1 MYSGGGH
8 FVCVFKN
15 VFLTEVLEKGI
26 YMEKE
31 LTLGKIVIDE
41 DMLERVMR
49 KVMREIVGEIK
60 VDGVTESSSTVE
72 KNVRNNE
79 EESAAEKI
87 ESAHAT
93 ESEQSDEVSKEEQA
107 NEVEDR
113 RDLHELQEKYNVL
126 QENFN
131 ELRSKFKEISKHNK
145 VLMEKY
151 DELIHTYNAES
162 NEIHSYVDSLLVTY
176 GIQGEE
182 SMVGL
187 LDKIR
192 RFFNCQND
200 VIQKTVNESSQQISD
215 LNYEISQLKTNIANT
230 TEELNHWKEKSVD
243 NEEKCKSL
251 EADCQQLKKDKG
263 ELETT
268 CKNYK
273 KENKALQEKLKLSF
287 EKGQDLFAAVQAL
300 PESYIDYIG
309 AEVQLNNLESFII
322 SSTMN
327 QRVLERIWES
337 AKEAAVSE
345 DTASFKVLWSY
356 FEYACDLFNKGR
368 GNEIIVID
376 TVEVGATYNVHDHDA
391 VSGSASRGDIQK
403 IYIKGFKNSYSEERV
418 RKSCVRL

>member
-1 MYSGGGH
+1 M
-8 FVCVFKN
+8 N
-15 VFLTEVLEKGI
+15 EVQEKGI

-41 DMLERVMR
+41 DILERVMR
-49 KVMREIVGEIK
+49 KVMREVVGEIK
-60 VDGVTESSSTVE
+60 VGGLSEFSPTIEGVLPNTNGEEGTTEKT
-72 KNVRNNE
+72 
-79 EESAAEKI
+79 

-93 ESEQSDEVSKEEQA
+93 DLEHDDEVSKVEQA

-131 ELRSKFKEISKHNK
+131 ELRSKFKEINKHNK

-230 TEELNHWKEKSVD
+230 TEELNHWKEKAVD

-322 SSTMN
+322 SSTMS

-391 VSGSASRGDIQK
+391 DSGSASRGDIQK

-418 RKSCVRL
+418 RKSCVRV

>member
-1 MYSGGGH
+1 
-8 FVCVFKN
+8 
-15 VFLTEVLEKGI
+15 
-26 YMEKE
+26 MEKE

-49 KVMREIVGEIK
+49 KVMMEIVGEMK
-60 VDGVTESSSTVE
+60 VDGVMESGPTVE
-72 KNVRNNE
+72 KKLRTAK
-79 EESAAEKI
+79 EESTAEK
-87 ESAHAT
+87 SGSSHAA
-93 ESEQSDEVSKEEQA
+93 ESEQDDEVSKEEQA
-107 NEVEDR
+107 NEVEAIR
-113 RDLHELQEKYNVL
+113 RELHELQEKHATM
-126 QENFN
+126 QENYN
-131 ELRSKFKEISKHNK
+131 ELRTMFRNINKEKK
-145 VLMEKY
+145 EW
-151 DELIHTYNAES
+151 EERYNQLKDDYVGMHGEQ
-162 NEIHSYVDSLLVTY
+162 NEIHGYVDSLLASY

-182 SMVGL
+182 NMGL
-187 LDKIR
+187 LEKII
-192 RFFNCQND
+192 RFFTGQND
-200 VIQKTVNESSQQISD
+200 VIQKTVKESSQQISD
-215 LNYEISQLKTNIANT
+215 LNYEISQLKANLTNT
-230 TEELNHWKEKSVD
+230 TEELNHWKEKALD
-243 NEEKCKSL
+243 REEKCKNL
-251 EADCQQLKKDKG
+251 EADCQQLKNDKG

-322 SSTMN
+322 SSTMS

-418 RKSCVRL
+418 RKSCVRV

>member
-1 MYSGGGH
+1 
-8 FVCVFKN
+8 
-15 VFLTEVLEKGI
+15 
-26 YMEKE
+26 MEKE

-49 KVMREIVGEIK
+49 KVMMEIVGEIK

-72 KNVRNNE
+72 GVLQNTNGVE
-79 EESAAEKI
+79 GTTEKT

-93 ESEQSDEVSKEEQA
+93 DLEHDDEASREEQD
-107 NEVEDR
+107 NEVEAIR
-113 RDLHELQEKYNVL
+113 RELHELQEKHATM
-126 QENFN
+126 QENYN
-131 ELRSKFKEISKHNK
+131 ELRTMFRSINKEKKEWEERYHQLKDDNVKIHEEQKEIH
-145 VLMEKY
+145 E
-151 DELIHTYNAES
+151 
-162 NEIHSYVDSLLVTY
+162 YVNSLLAQY

-182 SMVGL
+182 SMGL
-187 LDKIR
+187 LEKII
-192 RFFNCQND
+192 RFFTGQND
-200 VIQKTVNESSQQISD
+200 VIQKTVKESSQQISD
-215 LNYEISQLKTNIANT
+215 LNYEISHLKTNLTNT
-230 TEELNHWKEKSVD
+230 TEELNHWKEKAVD
-243 NEEKCKSL
+243 REEKCKSL
-251 EADCQQLKKDKG
+251 EVDCQQLKKDKD
-263 ELETT
+263 ELETI

-287 EKGQDLFAAVQAL
+287 EKGQDLFAAVQVL
-300 PESYIDYIG
+300 PESYTDYIR

-322 SSTMN
+322 SSTMS

-376 TVEVGATYNVHDHDA
+376 TVEVGATYNVHDYDA

-403 IYIKGFKNSYSEERV
+403 IYIKGFKNTYSEERV
-418 RKSCVRL
+418 RKSCVRV

>member
-1 MYSGGGH
+1 
-8 FVCVFKN
+8 
-15 VFLTEVLEKGI
+15 
-26 YMEKE
+26 MEKE

-49 KVMREIVGEIK
+49 KVMREIVVEIK

-79 EESAAEKI
+79 EESTTEKT
-87 ESAHAT
+87 ESSHGT
-93 ESEQSDEVSKEEQA
+93 ESEPSDEVSREEQA
-107 NEVEDR
+107 NEVEDSR
-113 RDLHELQEKYNVL
+113 RDLHELEEKYSTL
-126 QENFN
+126 QENYN
-131 ELRSKFKEISKHNK
+131 EVHTMFRSINKEKKEWEARYHQLKDNYVGIHEEQKEIH
-145 VLMEKY
+145 E
-151 DELIHTYNAES
+151 
-162 NEIHSYVDSLLVTY
+162 YVNSLLAQY

-182 SMVGL
+182 SMGL
-187 LDKIR
+187 LEKIR

-200 VIQKTVNESSQQISD
+200 VIQKTMKESSQQISD
-215 LNYEISQLKTNIANT
+215 LSYEISQLKANLTNT
-230 TEELNHWKEKSVD
+230 TEELNHWKEKALD
-243 NEEKCKSL
+243 REEKCKSL
-251 EADCQQLKKDKG
+251 EIDCQQLKKDKG

-300 PESYIDYIG
+300 PESYIDYIS

-322 SSTMN
+322 SSTMS

-337 AKEAAVSE
+337 AKEAAISD
-345 DTASFKVLWSY
+345 DTTSFKVLWAL

-376 TVEVGATYNVHDHDA
+376 TVDVGATYNVHDHDA

-403 IYIKGFKNSYSEERV
+403 IYIKGFKNTYSEERV
-418 RKSCVRL
+418 RKSCVRV

>member
-1 MYSGGGH
+1 
-8 FVCVFKN
+8 
-15 VFLTEVLEKGI
+15 
-26 YMEKE
+26 MEKE
-31 LTLGKIVIDE
+31 LTLEKIVIDE

-49 KVMREIVGEIK
+49 KVMREVVGEIK
-60 VDGVTESSSTVE
+60 VGGLSEFSSTVE
-72 KNVRNNE
+72 GGLPNTNGE
-79 EESAAEKI
+79 EGTTEKTESALAIDLE
-87 ESAHAT
+87 HD
-93 ESEQSDEVSKEEQA
+93 DEVSKEEQA

-113 RDLHELQEKYNVL
+113 RELHELQEKYNVL

-131 ELRSKFKEISKHNK
+131 ELRSKFKEINKHNK

-151 DELIHTYNAES
+151 DELVQTYNVES
-162 NEIHSYVDSLLVTY
+162 NEIHSYVDSLLLTY

-182 SMVGL
+182 SMGL
-187 LDKIR
+187 LEKIR

-200 VIQKTVNESSQQISD
+200 VIQKTVKESSQQISD
-215 LNYEISQLKTNIANT
+215 LNYEISQLKTNLANT
-230 TEELNHWKEKSVD
+230 TEELNHWKEKAVD
-243 NEEKCKSL
+243 REEKCKSL
-251 EADCQQLKKDKG
+251 EADCQQLKKDKD

-287 EKGQDLFAAVQAL
+287 EKGQDLFAAVQVL
-300 PESYIDYIG
+300 PKSYIDYIG
-309 AEVQLNNLESFII
+309 AEVQLNNLESFVI
-322 SSTMN
+322 SSTMS

-337 AKEAAVSE
+337 AKKAAVSE

-376 TVEVGATYNVHDHDA
+376 TVEVGATYNVHDYDA

-403 IYIKGFKNSYSEERV
+403 IYIKGFKNTYSEERV
-418 RKSCVRL
+418 RKSCVRV

>member
-1 MYSGGGH
+1 
-8 FVCVFKN
+8 
-15 VFLTEVLEKGI
+15 
-26 YMEKE
+26 MEKE

-60 VDGVTESSSTVE
+60 AGGLSEFSSTVE
-72 KNVRNNE
+72 GSLPNTNGE
-79 EESAAEKI
+79 EGTTEKT

-93 ESEQSDEVSKEEQA
+93 DLEHDDEVSKEEQA
-107 NEVEDR
+107 NEVEAIR
-113 RDLHELQEKYNVL
+113 RELHELQEKHSTL
-126 QENFN
+126 QENYN
-131 ELRSKFKEISKHNK
+131 EVHTMFRSINKEKKEWEGRYNQLKDNYVRIHEEQKEIH
-145 VLMEKY
+145 E
-151 DELIHTYNAES
+151 
-162 NEIHSYVDSLLVTY
+162 YVNSLLAQY
-176 GIQGEE
+176 GIKGEE
-182 SMVGL
+182 SMGL
-187 LDKIR
+187 LEKII
-192 RFFNCQND
+192 RFFTGQKD
-200 VIQKTVNESSQQISD
+200 VIQKTVKESSQQISD
-215 LNYEISQLKTNIANT
+215 LSYEISLLKDNLTNT
-230 TEELNHWKEKSVD
+230 TEELNHWKEKAVD
-243 NEEKCKSL
+243 REEKCKSL
-251 EADCQQLKKDKG
+251 EADCQQLKKDKD

-287 EKGQDLFAAVQAL
+287 EKGQDIFAAVQVL

-322 SSTMN
+322 SSTMS

-376 TVEVGATYNVHDHDA
+376 TVDVGATYNVHDHDA

-403 IYIKGFKNSYSEERV
+403 IYIKGFKNTYSEERV
-418 RKSCVRL
+418 RKSCVRV

>member
-1 MYSGGGH
+1 M
-8 FVCVFKN
+8 
-15 VFLTEVLEKGI
+15 
-26 YMEKE
+26 
-31 LTLGKIVIDE
+31 TLGKIVIDE

-49 KVMREIVGEIK
+49 KVMQEIVGEMR
-60 VDGVTESSSTVE
+60 VAGVTKSSPTVE
-72 KNVRNNE
+72 KKLRTNE
-79 EESAAEKI
+79 EESTADKI
-87 ESAHAT
+87 GSSHAT
-93 ESEQSDEVSKEEQA
+93 GLEQSDEISMEEQA
-107 NEVEDR
+107 NEVESIR
-113 RDLHELQEKYNVL
+113 RELHELQEKNATM
-126 QENFN
+126 QENYN
-131 ELRSKFKEISKHNK
+131 ELRNMFRSIHKEKKEWEERYHKLKDDNVRVHEEQKEIH
-145 VLMEKY
+145 E
-151 DELIHTYNAES
+151 
-162 NEIHSYVDSLLVTY
+162 YVNSLLAQY
-176 GIQGEE
+176 GIKGEE
-182 SMVGL
+182 NMGL
-187 LDKIR
+187 LDMIR

-200 VIQKTVNESSQQISD
+200 VLQKTVKESSQQISD

-230 TEELNHWKEKSVD
+230 TEELNHWKEKAVD

-287 EKGQDLFAAVQAL
+287 EKGQELFVAIQAL
-300 PESYIDYIG
+300 PESYTDYIR

-322 SSTMN
+322 SSTMS

-418 RKSCVRL
+418 RKSCVRV

>member
-1 MYSGGGH
+1 M
-8 FVCVFKN
+8 
-15 VFLTEVLEKGI
+15 

-41 DMLERVMR
+41 EMLERVMR
-49 KVMREIVGEIK
+49 KVMKEVAGEMK
-60 VDGVTESSSTVE
+60 VDGVKEFSPTVE
-72 KNVRNNE
+72 ENLASSDGETASTAKE
-79 EESAAEKI
+79 AETTYGTKL
-87 ESAHAT
+87 
-93 ESEQSDEVSKEEQA
+93 EQSNQA
-107 NEVEDR
+107 SGEKQAEEVETLR
-113 RDLHELQEKYNVL
+113 RELHELQEKHATL
-126 QENFN
+126 QENYN
-131 ELRSKFKEISKHNK
+131 ELRNMFRSINKEKKEWEERYHQLKDNYVRIHEEQKEIH
-145 VLMEKY
+145 E
-151 DELIHTYNAES
+151 
-162 NEIHSYVDSLLVTY
+162 YVNSLLAQY
-176 GIQGEE
+176 GIKGEE
-182 SMVGL
+182 NMGL
-187 LDKIR
+187 LDMIR

-230 TEELNHWKEKSVD
+230 TEELNHWKEKAVD

-322 SSTMN
+322 SSTMS

-345 DTASFKVLWSY
+345 DTASFTVLWSY

-376 TVEVGATYNVHDHDA
+376 TVEVGATYNVHDYDA
-391 VSGSASRGDIQK
+391 VSGSAPRGDIQK
-403 IYIKGFKNSYSEERV
+403 IYIKGFKNAYNGDRL
-418 RKSCVRL
+418 RKSCVRV

>member
-1 MYSGGGH
+1 M
-8 FVCVFKN
+8 
-15 VFLTEVLEKGI
+15 

-41 DMLERVMR
+41 EMLERVMR
-49 KVMREIVGEIK
+49 KVMKEVAGEMK
-60 VDGVTESSSTVE
+60 VDGVKEFSPTVE
-72 KNVRNNE
+72 ENLATSDGETASTAKE
-79 EESAAEKI
+79 AETTYGTKL
-87 ESAHAT
+87 
-93 ESEQSDEVSKEEQA
+93 EQSNQA
-107 NEVEDR
+107 SGEKQAEEVETLR
-113 RDLHELQEKYNVL
+113 RELHELQEKHATL
-126 QENFN
+126 QENYN
-131 ELRSKFKEISKHNK
+131 ELRNMFRSINKEKKEWEERYHQLKDNYVRIHEEQKEIH
-145 VLMEKY
+145 E
-151 DELIHTYNAES
+151 
-162 NEIHSYVDSLLVTY
+162 YVNSLLAQY
-176 GIQGEE
+176 GIKGEE
-182 SMVGL
+182 NMGL
-187 LDKIR
+187 LDMIR

-200 VIQKTVNESSQQISD
+200 VLQKTVKESSQQISD

-230 TEELNHWKEKSVD
+230 TEELNHWKEKAVD
-243 NEEKCKSL
+243 NEEKCKFL

-287 EKGQDLFAAVQAL
+287 EKGQELFAAVQVL

-345 DTASFKVLWSY
+345 DTASFTVLWSY

-376 TVEVGATYNVHDHDA
+376 TVEVGATYNVHDYDA
-391 VSGSASRGDIQK
+391 VSGSAPRGDIQK
-403 IYIKGFKNSYSEERV
+403 IYIKGFKNAYNGDRL
-418 RKSCVRL
+418 RKSCVRV

>member
-1 MYSGGGH
+1 
-8 FVCVFKN
+8 
-15 VFLTEVLEKGI
+15 
-26 YMEKE
+26 MEKE

-60 VDGVTESSSTVE
+60 VGRLSESSPTIEGVLQ
-72 KNVRNNE
+72 NTNGE
-79 EESAAEKI
+79 EEGTTKKT
-87 ESAHAT
+87 ESAHAA
-93 ESEQSDEVSKEEQA
+93 ESEQDDEVSKKEQA
-107 NEVEDR
+107 DEVEDR
-113 RDLHELQEKYNVL
+113 RRELHELQEKYNVL
-126 QENFN
+126 QENFH
-131 ELRSKFKEISKHNK
+131 ELRSKFKEINKHNK

-151 DELIHTYNAES
+151 DELAHTYNAES
-162 NEIHSYVDSLLVTY
+162 NEIHSYVDSLLASY

-182 SMVGL
+182 NMGL

-192 RFFNCQND
+192 CFFNCQND
-200 VIQKTVNESSQQISD
+200 VLKKTVEESSKQISD
-215 LNYEISQLKTNIANT
+215 LSYEISQLKSNLTNAN
-230 TEELNHWKEKSVD
+230 EELNHWKEKALD
-243 NEEKCKSL
+243 KEEKCKSL
-251 EADCQQLKKDKG
+251 EADCQQLKNDKG

-287 EKGQDLFAAVQAL
+287 EKGQDLFAAVQVL

-322 SSTMN
+322 SSTMS

-337 AKEAAVSE
+337 AKEAALSE

-376 TVEVGATYNVHDHDA
+376 TVEVGSTYNVHDHEA

-403 IYIKGFKNSYSEERV
+403 IYIKGFKNTYSEERV
-418 RKSCVRL
+418 RKSCVRV

>member
-1 MYSGGGH
+1 
-8 FVCVFKN
+8 
-15 VFLTEVLEKGI
+15 
-26 YMEKE
+26 MEKE

-49 KVMREIVGEIK
+49 KVMMEIVGERKIS
-60 VDGVTESSSTVE
+60 GLSESRPTVE
-72 KNVRNNE
+72 KNVRTDE
-79 EESAAEKI
+79 EEGTTEKT

-93 ESEQSDEVSKEEQA
+93 DLEHDDEVSKEEQA
-107 NEVEDR
+107 NEVENR
-113 RDLHELQEKYNVL
+113 RRELHELQEKYNVL

-131 ELRSKFKEISKHNK
+131 KLRNKFKEINKHNK

-151 DELIHTYNAES
+151 DELVQTYNIES

-176 GIQGEE
+176 GIQGDE
-182 SMVGL
+182 SMGL

-215 LNYEISQLKTNIANT
+215 LSYEISQLKSNLTNAN
-230 TEELNHWKEKSVD
+230 EELNHWKEKAVD
-243 NEEKCKSL
+243 REEKCKSL

-287 EKGQDLFAAVQAL
+287 EKGQDLFAAVQVL
-300 PESYIDYIG
+300 PDSYIDYIG

-322 SSTMN
+322 SSTMS

-337 AKEAAVSE
+337 AKKAAVSE

-356 FEYACDLFNKGR
+356 FEYACNLFNKGR

-376 TVEVGATYNVHDHDA
+376 TVEVGSTYNVHDYDA

-403 IYIKGFKNSYSEERV
+403 IYIKGFKNTYSEERV
-418 RKSCVRL
+418 RKSCVRV

>member
-1 MYSGGGH
+1 M
-8 FVCVFKN
+8 
-15 VFLTEVLEKGI
+15 

-41 DMLERVMR
+41 EMLERVMR
-49 KVMREIVGEIK
+49 KVMKEVAGEMK
-60 VDGVTESSSTVE
+60 VDGVKEFSPTVE
-72 KNVRNNE
+72 ENLATSDGETASTAKE
-79 EESAAEKI
+79 AETTYGTKL
-87 ESAHAT
+87 
-93 ESEQSDEVSKEEQA
+93 EQSNQA
-107 NEVEDR
+107 SGEKQAEEVETLR
-113 RDLHELQEKYNVL
+113 RELHELQEKHATL
-126 QENFN
+126 QENYN
-131 ELRSKFKEISKHNK
+131 ELRNMFRSINKEKKEWEERYHQLKDNYVRIHEEQKEIH
-145 VLMEKY
+145 E
-151 DELIHTYNAES
+151 
-162 NEIHSYVDSLLVTY
+162 YVNSLLAQY
-176 GIQGEE
+176 GIKGEE
-182 SMVGL
+182 NMGL
-187 LDKIR
+187 LDMIR

-230 TEELNHWKEKSVD
+230 TEELNHWKEKAVD

-322 SSTMN
+322 SSTMS

-345 DTASFKVLWSY
+345 DTASFTVLWSY

-376 TVEVGATYNVHDHDA
+376 TVEVGATYNVHDYDA
-391 VSGSASRGDIQK
+391 VSGSAPRGDIQK
-403 IYIKGFKNSYSEERV
+403 IYIKGFKNAYNGDRL
-418 RKSCVRL
+418 RKSCVRV